1 MKRLSFLW
9 LCLLIPGCQN
19 YDVATL
25 TDIPP
30 DVKQSIHSAVDNQH
44 RPGVVI
50 GLVNP
55 KGTHFYSYGVS
66 QAGGSQKLTD
76 QSQFAVG
83 SLAKLF
89 TAELFET
96 LERKGIVTRQTLLTD
111 IWPDVKDN
119 ANTRLAY
126 LLNHTAALP
135 RDLSHET
142 LSKNSTEHLLAT
154 LSREANLPADD
165 SYSSV
170 GMAILGL
177 SLGQVTDSDFNTQL
191 NTEILT
197 PLKLNETSFKPH
209 PDLLATRHQ
218 TTIPISAPA
227 EIPDVAYGAG
237 GLYSTAQDLMSFL
250 KHEMQQ
256 PEHLG
261 WKHYQN
267 DTFEAFYHG
276 GDGNGH
282 QAFIAFRP
290 DNHVGVVLLSNST
303 SDDALQDI
311 ALHFIDPRM
320 DLPNFDHRP
329 RQQLPE
335 ETLTLYEGSYQLQDD
350 DSGNQIQLSISA
362 NRLVY
367 HELAPDGST
376 VRQTPLHAIDEQTFE
391 LADLPVVISFKGA
404 TNKADAT
411 LRFGDQAFTMV
422 RLN

>member
-1 MKRLSFLW
+1 M
-9 LCLLIPGCQN
+9 
-19 YDVATL
+19 
-25 TDIPP
+25 
-30 DVKQSIHSAVDNQH
+30 
-44 RPGVVI
+44 
-50 GLVNP
+50 
-55 KGTHFYSYGVS
+55 
-66 QAGGSQKLTD
+66 
-76 QSQFAVG
+76 
-83 SLAKLF
+83 
-89 TAELFET
+89 
-96 LERKGIVTRQTLLTD
+96 LTD